1 MRKLFSLLLV
11 TILVAGCSTLFAPV
25 AEKIAS
31 SVERYCEEPYSYRS
45 IYRNTVNSNL
55 VISGHK
61 VHVHCSG
68 DPNDPVQPADSSGA
82 D

>member
-1 MRKLFSLLLV
+1 MKILLICSIMLL
-11 TILVAGCSTLFAPV
+11 TGCSTLFGPV

-31 SVERYCEEPYSYRS
+31 GVEKYCEEPYSYRS
-45 IYRNTVNSNL
+45 VYRNTVNSNL
-55 VISGHK
+55 VVSGHK

-68 DPNDPVQPADSSGA
+68 DPVDSSGV